1 MGVTIPFMSWQ
12 CQGSKLSKSTILLV
26 FLTLKTCQNISFSKQ
41 ADLSL
46 TAGFSGRQVL
56 RACEKQAPWHLTCIL
71 HYICSCG
78 IKNLFVGDNCRGGL
92 HFWIYN
98 GWKVSLILAPLHDQL
113 NCHFSDVWRWLSDF
127 LLSTSFSDNGKYLD
141 HFTVLTKP
149 EKVLIC
155 TIVLFQLW
163 KMFNWKDAILLNL
176 NGIMISILKTRF
188 LQTLIRS
195 WSMRWKN

>member
-1 MGVTIPFMSWQ
+1 M
-12 CQGSKLSKSTILLV
+12 
-26 FLTLKTCQNISFSKQ
+26 
-41 ADLSL
+41 
-46 TAGFSGRQVL
+46 
-56 RACEKQAPWHLTCIL
+56 
-71 HYICSCG
+71 
-78 IKNLFVGDNCRGGL
+78 
-92 HFWIYN
+92 
-98 GWKVSLILAPLHDQL
+98 SLILAPLHDKL

-155 TIVLFQLW
+155 TIVSFQ
-163 KMFNWKDAILLNL
+163 MFSWKDAILLNL

-195 WSMRWKN
+195 CSMRWKN

>member
-1 MGVTIPFMSWQ
+1 MPKYQLF
-12 CQGSKLSKSTILLV
+12 
-26 FLTLKTCQNISFSKQ
+26 KTSRFEFDS
-41 ADLSL
+41 
-46 TAGFSGRQVL
+46 
-56 RACEKQAPWHLTCIL
+56 WHLTCIL
-71 HYICSCG
+71 HYTCSCG
-78 IKNLFVGDNCRGGL
+78 IKNLFVGDNCRGRL
-92 HFWIYN
+92 HFWIYI
-98 GWKVSLILAPLHDQL
+98 GWKVSLILASLPDQL

-155 TIVLFQLW
+155 TIVSFQLPQLLW
-163 KMFNWKDAILLNL
+163 KMVSWKDAIVLNL